1 MLLMMTLMDKAAER
15 MPNIP
20 LLVNVIARRV
30 RQLNA
35 GQRPMVKPENQ
46 HQSNFELAL
55 REVAEGK
62 LAAETAVTHAPQPSA
77 AESLL
82 GI

>member
-1 MLLMMTLMDKAAER
+1 MMNLMDKTQER
-15 MPNIP
+15 MPNVP

-30 RQLNA
+30 RQMNS
-35 GQRPMVKPENQ
+35 GQRPMVKPDNQ
-46 HQSNFELAL
+46 FTSNFELAL

-62 LAAETAVTHAPQPSA
+62 LAAETAVAPTQQPSA

-82 GI
+82 AL

>member
-1 MLLMMTLMDKAAER
+1 MMNLMDKAQER
-15 MPNIP
+15 MPNVP

-46 HQSNFELAL
+46 FTSNFELAM
-55 REVAEGK
+55 RELAEGK
-62 LAAETAVTHAPQPSA
+62 LAAEPAVTTSAQQPSS

-82 GI
+82 SL

>member
-1 MLLMMTLMDKAAER
+1 MMNLMDKAQER
-15 MPNIP
+15 MPNLP
-20 LLVNVIARRV
+20 LLVNVVARRV

-46 HQSNFELAL
+46 FTSNFELAL

-62 LAAETAVTHAPQPSA
+62 LAAETAVTATQQPSA

-82 GI
+82 SL

>member
-1 MLLMMTLMDKAAER
+1 MMNLMDKAQER
-15 MPNIP
+15 MPNTP

-35 GQRPMVKPENQ
+35 GQRPMVKPEGQ
-46 HQSNFELAL
+46 FTSNFELAL
-55 REVAEGK
+55 RELAEGK
-62 LAAETAVTHAPQPSA
+62 LAAETAVTTTATQQPSA

-82 GI
+82 SL

>member
-1 MLLMMTLMDKAAER
+1 MMTLMDKAQER

-20 LLVNVIARRV
+20 LLVNVVARRV

-46 HQSNFELAL
+46 NTSNFELCL
-55 REVAEGK
+55 REIAEGK
-62 LAAETAVTHAPQPSA
+62 LAAETAVTTTEQQPSST
-77 AESLL
+77 ESLL
-82 GI
+82 SL

>member
-1 MLLMMTLMDKAAER
+1 MMNLMDKAQER
-15 MPNIP
+15 MPNTP

-46 HQSNFELAL
+46 FTSNFELAL
-55 REVAEGK
+55 RELAEGK
-62 LAAETAVTHAPQPSA
+62 LAAETAVSSATHQQPSA

-82 GI
+82 SL